1 MSQDAGVRESR
12 TIPKVHAFGK
22 SVLYLQDKKD
32 TDNKT
37 GVFSSCG
44 HCATAFFIS
53 ERRWHMDTIIR
64 AAVALVIAVV
74 VRLLEMI

>member
-1 MSQDAGVRESR
+1 MSQDAGVQESR

-64 AAVALVIAVV
+64 VVAFVIAVV
-74 VRLLEMI
+74 MQLLEMI